1 MFFEWI
7 ITCELVCVIVGS
19 ICMFIYN
26 FSDVSFNIYI
36 FIKDQEIQM
45 RINTIYIER
54 DIFMNLKVD

>member
-7 ITCELVCVIVGS
+7 ITCELVCLIVGS